1 METKTR
7 SLIRRGPL
15 VAAALFATVFAAS
28 ADPVSE
34 LKSFSVFDQ
43 VDLPALAQNEAKA
56 VRGEPMNTARFL
68 SVQTCWVAPG
78 TPAQQ
83 LEAMRRWNPARY
95 SDLKVYLHTNGS
107 NFSRLSS
114 APNNSSVQSLVSATV
129 NKSSELQISRA
140 EAAKLPSGAP
150 AAMSGPVASFW
161 SGVLSA
167 RAQAFASGGS
177 SAQPPYDFS
186 GQAIRPGDELSG
198 LLREQGKIRKQ
209 FSGLL
214 GNSGIGRGGG
224 GKPEQYWELV
234 DVDGKGALT
243 LGASYS
249 HAAAGGSMQ
258 AADVLYYSSGGF
270 YVGLTLYQMWPV
282 EVNGKPSTLV
292 WRGDMISSAELAG
305 LAGVERLG
313 SESSMMK
320 DVSRAVRLFR
330 RDSGGGR

>member
-1 METKTR
+1 M
-7 SLIRRGPL
+7 
-15 VAAALFATVFAAS
+15 
-28 ADPVSE
+28 
-34 LKSFSVFDQ
+34 
-43 VDLPALAQNEAKA
+43 
-56 VRGEPMNTARFL
+56 
-68 SVQTCWVAPG
+68 
-78 TPAQQ
+78 
-83 LEAMRRWNPARY
+83 
-95 SDLKVYLHTNGS
+95 
-107 NFSRLSS
+107 
-114 APNNSSVQSLVSATV
+114 SATV

-140 EAAKLPSGAP
+140 EAAKLPGGA
-150 AAMSGPVASFW
+150 ATTMSGPVASFW
-161 SGVLSA
+161 SGVLGA

-186 GQAIRPGDELSG
+186 GQAIRPGDELNG

-214 GNSGIGRGGG
+214 GSSGIGRGGG
-224 GKPEQYWELV
+224 GSKPEQYWELV

-243 LGASYS
+243 LGASYN
-249 HAAAGGSMQ
+249 HAASGGSVQ

-270 YVGLTLYQMWPV
+270 YVALTLYQMWPV